1 MTRFSQYI
9 TLLFFIFGF
18 QFYALAQGNSQIS
31 LAVEDGGQLQ
41 FNTNSELANGKN
53 YPNQVRARIQKYG
66 GANNTN
72 YWKLTVR
79 LASDFYNQNS
89 TNSVEA
95 SHAKLI
101 FNQESNY
108 SNNNQLINPSNVPV
122 PLSKF
127 NEITLIES
135 NVPLNTQTHR
145 TFSFNLYVEGG
156 THLLTIPN
164 GIYQT
169 AYEFRL
175 YGKKRMN
182 DNYTLVDNFTTNQ
195 IARFQINYEG
205 NYGTQS
211 ISLQNSANVFN
222 FNFSSATDYA
232 NGKSTTINQ
241 GLKITSYN
249 THQVLVKT
257 SNNVFTS
264 STSSATIPVSKLKV
278 NVSLSSPEN
287 NVQTYGPL
295 SLSATDQVLIERSAT
310 WPQNLLY
317 DLEFSIPPNALQA
330 EDIQQ
335 GGTFSA
341 YVFFTIAPN

>member
-1 MTRFSQYI
+1 MKNFPQYI
-9 TLLFFIFGF
+9 CLLFLIFGF
-18 QFYALAQGNSQIS
+18 QASSLAQGNSQIS
-31 LAVEDGGQLQ
+31 LAAEDGGQLQ

-53 YPNQVRARIQKYG
+53 YPNQVRARIQKYNG
-66 GANNTN
+66 TNNTN

-79 LASDFYNQNS
+79 LASDFYHQNG
-89 TNSVEA
+89 NYSVDA

-108 SNNNQLINPSNVPV
+108 STNNQLINPSNVPV
-122 PLSKF
+122 PLNKF
-127 NEITLIES
+127 NEVSLIES

-145 TFSFNLYVEGG
+145 TFSFNFYVEGG

-175 YGKKRMN
+175 YGKQN
-182 DNYTLVDNFTTNQ
+182 LSDNYTLIDNFTTGQ
-195 IARFQINYEG
+195 IARFHINYNG

-222 FNFSSATDYA
+222 FNFSTATDYA
-232 NGKSTTINQ
+232 DGKSKTINQ

-249 THQVLVKT
+249 THQILVKT
-257 SNNVFTS
+257 SNSVFTS

-278 NVSLSSPEN
+278 NVNLSSPEN
-287 NVQTYGPL
+287 NVQTFGPL

-310 WPQNLLY
+310 WPQTLLY